1 MELTFC
7 GAFVMEF
14 FYNQGV
20 ECVFRTGGLSYLC
33 LESFSLNAFC
43 LEVVCTHFQS
53 RMHYQS
59 FSLGNSRD
67 S

>member
-33 LESFSLNAFC
+33 LESRSWLHAFSIQEALP
-43 LEVVCTHFQS
+43 VIQS
-53 RMHYQS
+53 GKQ
-59 FSLGNSRD
+59 
-67 S
+67 